1 MSSVN
6 KVILVGNLGADPEQR
21 ALPSGGLVTN
31 LRLATSEVRKNKS
44 TGQSIEHTEWHRVVL
59 FDRLAELASQYLT
72 KGSQVYIEGK
82 LRTRKWQDQSGAEK
96 YMTEVVADEMQFL
109 GGRGSEVRNS
119 TTAAN
124 TARAP
129 TKAPSTYSDFDDGDV
144 PF

>member
-59 FDRLAELASQYLT
+59 FDRLAELAIQYLT